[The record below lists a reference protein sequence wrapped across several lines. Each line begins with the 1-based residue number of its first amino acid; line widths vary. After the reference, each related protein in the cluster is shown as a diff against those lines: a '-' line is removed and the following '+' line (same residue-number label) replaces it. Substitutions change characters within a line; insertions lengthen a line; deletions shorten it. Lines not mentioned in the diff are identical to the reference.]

1 VDVLPETECAPDC
14 WGGDCTLVVVR
25 EVVGSRLCDAGFST
39 ADVEPLCAAEHPCGG
54 GVSL

>member
-1 VDVLPETECAPDC
+1 MDVLPETECAPDC